1 MEPSYP
7 TDQTNKPSSTTSN
20 KKDSSEQTSSV
31 HNTKKD
37 ESYAQ
42 ALASMALLDSKIQ
55 EKQQPEVKH
64 FISKKTLVYIVLSL
78 IVSIIGLFISKSVLS
93 GSGAEKTNSDDTV
106 KQLIDTTK
114 EVQDLK
120 DQE

>member
-42 ALASMALLDSKIQ
+42 ALASMALLDSKMQ

-78 IVSIIGLFISKSVLS
+78 IVSVIGLFISKSVLS

>member
-7 TDQTNKPSSTTSN
+7 TNKTDTPLSSPISENNTLGQASSVHDN
-20 KKDSSEQTSSV
+20 KKDD
-31 HNTKKD
+31 K
-37 ESYAQ
+37 YAQ
-42 ALASMALLDSKIQ
+42 ALASMALLDSKMQ
-55 EKQQPEVKH
+55 EKQQPEIKH
-64 FISKKTLVYIVLSL
+64 FISKKTLIYIVLSL
-78 IVSIIGLFISKSVLS
+78 IVSIIGLFISRSILS
-93 GSGAEKTNSDDTV
+93 GSGAEKTSNDDTV